1 MAKRMKYIAALFVI
15 ISMQAFGSSPPLS
28 GTFSN
33 VISEETHG
41 HTPSLELHMNLLVT
55 SNESGQQFIVQCF
68 SSGEAG
74 LGVVTSFIRA
84 QVKAEVAAGEHCPS
98 RTAIVELDYNG
109 AIISFQ
115 TGWVY
120 LPRGTVYVPAI

>member
-1 MAKRMKYIAALFVI
+1 MGSSMKYVAALVMLL
-15 ISMQAFGSSPPLS
+15 SMQAFGSNPPLS

-33 VISEETHG
+33 VTSEETHG
-41 HTPSLELHMNLLVT
+41 HAPSLKLHMNLLVT
-55 SNESGQQFIVQCF
+55 SNGGGQQFIVQCF
-68 SSGEAG
+68 SSSEAG
-74 LGVVTSFIRA
+74 LGVATNFTRA
-84 QVKAEVAAGEHCPS
+84 QVKAEVVAGEYCPS

-109 AIISFQ
+109 AIIRFQ